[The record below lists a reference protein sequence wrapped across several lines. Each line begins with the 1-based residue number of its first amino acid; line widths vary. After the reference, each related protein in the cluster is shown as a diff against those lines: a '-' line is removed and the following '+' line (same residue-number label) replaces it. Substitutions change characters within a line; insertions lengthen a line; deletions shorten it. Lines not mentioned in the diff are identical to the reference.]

1 MKRTK
6 SKVSTGRRFSS
17 FLGQHAKQL
26 VASLGELWQTPM
38 TSVMT
43 MLVLG
48 FSLSLPTLLLALSN
62 NAAKVEQQWQ
72 HSSQIN
78 LFLQLDLP
86 AASEQRLLSK
96 LRGMAELIEVEHQS
110 SQQALAE
117 FQAHSRFADAL
128 QYLDDNPLPAVVKV
142 VPSLNYRSGEAVK
155 VLQQQLQSMPE
166 VSLARLDL
174 DWLERLQ
181 AFSDTAKRA
190 SSALS
195 LLLIVAV
202 VLITANTIRMGI
214 MQRFH
219 EIKVMKLVGAT
230 EAFIR
235 RPFLYSG
242 LWLGLMSAM
251 LALVLVNGLLLWLD
265 SAVAQLLSL
274 YDSQLRLDGLTG
286 SQVAWLLGCACGL
299 GWLGAYVSVRR
310 HLRAIEP
317 Q

>member
-1 MKRTK
+1 MKRRK
-6 SKVSTGRRFSS
+6 LSAGRRFTG
-17 FLGQHAKQL
+17 FFAQHAKQL
-26 VASLGELWQTPM
+26 VASLGELWRTPV
-38 TSVMT
+38 TSLMT

-62 NAAKVEQQWQ
+62 SAVKVEQQWQ
-72 HSSQIN
+72 SSAQIN
-78 LFLQLDLP
+78 LFLQMDLVE
-86 AASEQRLLSK
+86 ASEQQLLGT
-96 LRGMAELIEVEHQS
+96 LRGMAQLSSVEYQS
-110 SQQALAE
+110 AEQALQE
-117 FQAHSRFADAL
+117 FQANSRFAGAL
-128 QYLDDNPLPAVVKV
+128 QYLDDNPLPAVIKV
-142 VPSLNYRSGEAVK
+142 VPSRQHRSGQAVRA
-155 VLQQQLQSMPE
+155 LQQQLQALPQ

-181 AFSDTAKRA
+181 ALSNTARTTG
-190 SSALS
+190 SALS
-195 LLLIVAV
+195 LLLILAV
-202 VLITANTIRMGI
+202 VLITANTIRLGI

-242 LWLGLMSAM
+242 LWLGLMSSL
-251 LALVLVNGLLLWLD
+251 LALVLVNALLIWLD
-265 SAVAQLLSL
+265 GAMAQLLSL

-286 SQVAWLLGCACGL
+286 SQVATMMFSACGL
-299 GWLGAYVSVRR
+299 GWLGAYLSVRR